1 MDTRTGPFS
10 TLHLHLKNDTSVSEV
25 GDRVRLEAS
34 DGALVMFKG
43 RESHGTRQE
52 SPTRGLRQK
61 LIFRWW
67 GGKGLTFCTR
77 AVYRLTPC
85 C

>member
-1 MDTRTGPFS
+1 MATLIGPFF
-10 TLHLHLKNDTSVSEV
+10 TLHLDLKNDTSVPEA

-67 GGKGLTFCTR
+67 GGKGVTPFTR
-77 AVYRLTPC
+77 AVSRLAPC

>member
-1 MDTRTGPFS
+1 MATLIGPFS

-43 RESHGTRQE
+43 RESHGTRQGVT
-52 SPTRGLRQK
+52 P
-61 LIFRWW
+61 F
-67 GGKGLTFCTR
+67 TR
-77 AVYRLTPC
+77 AVYRLAPC